1 MNSTVT
7 LYFCTAALSFA
18 VIAVEFL
25 TLKRVIQLEHGY
37 ECNVGHAANGPGLQ
51 CNRLAPEDS
60 ASKKEAGS

>member
-18 VIAVEFL
+18 VMTVETL
-25 TLKRVIQLEHGY
+25 TPKRVIQLGHGY

-60 ASKKEAGS
+60 ASEKEAWS